1 MPHRFTITLLIGLA
15 LAGALSAAGR
25 FEITPMALYRIGG
38 EFEAE
43 DGEVTRDLLLEGG
56 PGFGLTFGVDY
67 DQHYQLEFSWLRQ
80 QSELR
85 EETGSLSP
93 SVRLFDL
100 NVDQYQ
106 FNGLYHWLYEG
117 GRVRPFLIFGI
128 GATYLDPVPADVD
141 GSLHLSV
148 RMGGGVKLGIGKH
161 AGVRVQ
167 GCYVPTY
174 VSEETRVIGV
184 LPGEVYIVTAGQFFH
199 QLEAS
204 GGFYIRF

>member
-1 MPHRFTITLLIGLA
+1 MPHRFTTALLIGLA
-15 LAGALSAAGR
+15 LTGVLSAAGR

-43 DGEVTRDLLLEGG
+43 DGENTRDLLIEGG
-56 PGFGLTFGVDY
+56 PGFGFTFGVDY
-67 DQHYQLEFSWLRQ
+67 DKNYQLEFSWLRQ

-106 FNGLYHWLYEG
+106 FNGLYHWLLEG

-148 RMGGGVKLGIGKH
+148 RMGGGLKLGIGKH

-204 GGFYIRF
+204 GGLYIRF